1 LSGSKGII
9 LVRSEN
15 EGGAENGLARF
26 WWIFLFR
33 GIIALL
39 LGVTLL
45 LQLDQSRSTMIKYIG
60 IYLLASGILSFL
72 WGISVG
78 RHVGLWSLAGSIG
91 VVGGLLFIFHSPLDD
106 LITDLVLV
114 LIFGL
119 IMLIAGLMHIFGG
132 FRTGPDY
139 GRAWLWGSLLL
150 GSVEIIL
157 AMMMLASSW
166 VPIEIITIMG
176 CIWGFTA
183 GSGLIVEALRM
194 RKLVGN
200 SEASPDNF

>member
-1 LSGSKGII
+1 MILENKDSFGSE
-9 LVRSEN
+9 SMM
-15 EGGAENGLARF
+15 ARF
-26 WWIFLFR
+26 WWIFLLR
-33 GIIALL
+33 GIAALL
-39 LGVTLL
+39 LGITLL
-45 LQLDQSRSTMIKYIG
+45 LQQDQTRSTMIKYIG

-78 RHVGLWSLAGSIG
+78 RHVGLWSLAGFIG
-91 VVGGLLFIFHSPLDD
+91 VVGGLLFIFHSPLED

-132 FRTGPDY
+132 FRTGTDY
-139 GRAWLWGSLLL
+139 GRAWSWGSLLL

-166 VPIEIITIMG
+166 VPIEIITIVG
-176 CIWGFTA
+176 CIWGFAA
-183 GSGLIVEALRM
+183 GIGLIVEALRL
-194 RKLVGN
+194 RKLVYYC
-200 SEASPDNF
+200 